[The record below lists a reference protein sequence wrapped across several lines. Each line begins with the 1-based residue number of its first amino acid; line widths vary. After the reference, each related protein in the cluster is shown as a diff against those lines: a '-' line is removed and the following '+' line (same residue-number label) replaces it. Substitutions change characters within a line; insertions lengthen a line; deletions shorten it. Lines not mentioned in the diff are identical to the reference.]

1 MGPRSNAR
9 SARVAPRSIW
19 QWLPNLLGSAVWT
32 WVAVLYSVAAI
43 QQGDFLDVGL
53 CLFYLTVGFLMLSR
67 RSAKSKG
74 TWGEQ
79 LLGWSSA
86 ILPMAILRPVRG
98 GWMVPAAV
106 LQGLGM
112 AGMLAG
118 LWSLGRSFGIAP
130 ADRGLVTRGLYRMIR
145 HPMYA
150 SELVFN
156 AGFLLANP
164 SWTNALALL
173 LIAGTQIA
181 RIVREERVIG
191 DYSDYAARVRWR
203 LIPGIW

>member
-1 MGPRSNAR
+1 MDLGRRALLRGSYTAGRFPGCRAVPFLSDGRFSHAVASVRQEQGNLGGAASRLEFGHLAYGHPTPGAWGLDGP
-9 SARVAPRSIW
+9 P
-19 QWLPNLLGSAVWT
+19 LPS
-32 WVAVLYSVAAI
+32 
-43 QQGDFLDVGL
+43 
-53 CLFYLTVGFLMLSR
+53 
-67 RSAKSKG
+67 SKG
-74 TWGEQ
+74 WAWQ
-79 LLGWSSA
+79 
-86 ILPMAILRPVRG
+86 
-98 GWMVPAAV
+98 
-106 LQGLGM
+106 
-112 AGMLAG
+112 GMLAG